1 MDHYKSKL
9 NESFSMQ
16 EQMDA
21 EMMKNFTLKKRKHDY
36 DSKRQDPRRSYH
48 PSMRQSM
55 VENGM
60 GGNRYTER
68 SGPRSS
74 KQKSKSP
81 RRM

>member
-36 DSKRQDPRRSYH
+36 DSKR
-48 PSMRQSM
+48 
-55 VENGM
+55 
-60 GGNRYTER
+60 
-68 SGPRSS
+68 
-74 KQKSKSP
+74 
-81 RRM
+81 